1 MKWGIY
7 MELTETQIIVVR
19 ELDFQSTMKEI
30 IQHILQM
37 LDTPKKVEQM
47 KKYLLENH
55 NKKLTQNQIILK
67 ANQIQ
72 NKKEIFAGSNSQKTS
87 HENY

>member
-1 MKWGIY
+1 MI
-7 MELTETQIIVVR
+7 LTETQIIIVK
-19 ELDFQSTMKEI
+19 ELDFQKTKKEI

-37 LDTPKKVEQM
+37 LDTPNKVEEM

-67 ANQIQ
+67 VNQLQ
-72 NKKEIFAGSNSQKTS
+72 HKN
-87 HENY
+87 

>member
-1 MKWGIY
+1 MT
-7 MELTETQIIVVR
+7 LTDTQIAVVK

-37 LDTPKKVEQM
+37 LDTPEKVDQM

-72 NKKEIFAGSNSQKTS
+72 HNRTR
-87 HENY
+87 